1 MRPLP
6 SRRVI
11 QRQLIERGWRHLNG
25 DLDWQQFSNLDTQQ
39 ESMDHVLRADE
50 AVILQALTKYNH
62 ESYAAC
68 APMIDSTR
76 PVRWL

>member
-50 AVILQALTKYNH
+50 AVILQALTR
-62 ESYAAC
+62 YAYPVETIN
-68 APMIDSTR
+68 APCS
-76 PVRWL
+76 